1 MSDERF
7 EIKTVWTGN
16 TGSETSAYTSYER
29 SHEIR
34 AIGKPTLPGSAA
46 PAYQGDATRYNPE
59 ELLIASASACHMLW
73 YLHLCAKAGIVVE
86 SYEDAASGELALD
99 ASGSGAMA
107 GITLRPLVTIRAGS
121 DPEQAT
127 RLHAKAGQMC
137 FIARS
142 LRCDVSHEPT
152 IVVGS

>member
-16 TGSETSAYTSYER
+16 TGSGTSSYTSHER

-59 ELLIASASACHMLW
+59 ELLIASAACHMLW

-86 SYEDAASGELALD
+86 SYEDTASGRRPD
-99 ASGSGAMA
+99 ASGSGVLA
-107 GITLRPLVTIRAGS
+107 GITLRPLVTIRSGS

-127 RLHAKAGQMC
+127 PARRNGQMC